1 MCMPVKRNMLSN
13 FYAELLTF
21 LLLLFI
27 SFFISITTAYYLYD
41 TNNRNKFCFKLLIV
55 YSLDV
60 MVIMIQPY
68 FVMTCQ
74 KGCKKLF

>member
-1 MCMPVKRNMLSN
+1 MPHGLR
-13 FYAELLTF
+13 
-21 LLLLFI
+21 FI
-27 SFFISITTAYYLYD
+27 YTTIHFISISIRTANDLVPQTIWQTPYYLYD
-41 TNNRNKFCFKLLIV
+41 PNNRNKFCFKLLIV